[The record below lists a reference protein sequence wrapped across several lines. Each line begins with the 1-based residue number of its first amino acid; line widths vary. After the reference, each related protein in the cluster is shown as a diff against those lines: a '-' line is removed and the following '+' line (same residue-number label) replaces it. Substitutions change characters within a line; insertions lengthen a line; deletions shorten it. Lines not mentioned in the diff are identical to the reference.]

1 VDTGIFFK
9 AASKEIVR
17 ALTSGERPFGDE
29 WGHVSDDSA
38 LGLVE
43 IRSLLIERGLVD
55 DRESI
60 AVYWRLAP
68 RRPARS
74 SPTAA

>member
-1 VDTGIFFK
+1 MDTGIFFK
-9 AASKEIVR
+9 ASSKEIVR
-17 ALTSGERPFGDE
+17 ALTSDERPSADE
-29 WGHVSDDSA
+29 WAQVSDDSA

-55 DRESI
+55 ERESI

-68 RRPARS
+68 RSPAQS